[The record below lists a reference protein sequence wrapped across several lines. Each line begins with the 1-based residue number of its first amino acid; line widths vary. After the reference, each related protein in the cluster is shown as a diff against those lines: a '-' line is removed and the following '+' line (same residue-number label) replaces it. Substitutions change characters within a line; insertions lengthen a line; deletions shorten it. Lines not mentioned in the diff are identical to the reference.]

1 MERESLEMDVVFVG
15 AGPANL
21 SGALHLSRL
30 IAEHNSGI
38 ESGQREG
45 KSLGETQI
53 AVIEKGSAVGAHCL
67 SGAVMDPRGLA
78 ELIPDF
84 KEQGAPL
91 EAEVK
96 EDFFYYLTKGRA
108 VRSPI
113 NPPPLNNHGYYIVS
127 LNRLTAWLGEKCE
140 EAGVNIFPE
149 FPGADLLFDEN
160 DRVLGVRTGDKGIDK
175 EGKQKPNFEAGVDLL
190 AKVTVL
196 GEGVRGSLTKKLVR
210 RLGLDEGRE
219 PQVYSLGVKELWEL
233 PDDRYP
239 AGRVTHTLGF
249 PSDQWTYGGGW
260 IYGMQNRVLNIG
272 YVTGLDYRDPLIDPH
287 AEFQKYK
294 THPFIAQL
302 LAGGKMIR
310 YGAKAIAAGGLHAM
324 PRMYSDGVLIVGD
337 SAGFLNAARLK
348 GIHSAIKSGMLAA
361 ETIFEALVAD
371 NFSAAQ
377 LGSFEARVKDSWI
390 TPELRRY
397 RNFHAGFRHGRWLGM
412 ANAGL
417 QYITGGRAWGILDR
431 EHQEPGHEAMQKLS
445 AYGYHGNG
453 AVAPRYKELRF
464 DKQITFD
471 KVTDVYHA
479 AVGHDEDQPAHLH
492 VLDTNIC
499 ATRCAEEYGNPC
511 QRFCPAAVYEMVEV
525 AGTHGVKSEPPAS
538 AGGSSGNPTNRGPQ
552 AGSRLGLADR
562 EGADAKPRRQLQ
574 INFSNCVH
582 CKTCD
587 IMDPYQIINWVT
599 PEGGG
604 GPDYVG
610 M

>member
-21 SGALHLSRL
+21 SGALHLARL
-30 IAEHNSGI
+30 VAEHNEAVTG
-38 ESGQREG
+38 GKGEG
-45 KSLGETQI
+45 KSLGEIQI
-53 AVIEKGSAVGAHCL
+53 AVIEKGSSVGAHIL

-84 KEQGAPL
+84 VEQGAPL
-91 EAEVK
+91 ESPVK
-96 EDFFYYLTKGRA
+96 EDHFLYLTPKHA
-108 VRSPI
+108 IRSPI

-140 EAGVNIFPE
+140 EAAVNIFPE
-149 FPGADLLFDEN
+149 FPGAEMLYDAD
-160 DRVLGVRTGDKGIDK
+160 DRVVGVRTGDKGIDK
-175 EGKQKPNFEAGVDLL
+175 EGKRKANFEPGVDLL
-190 AKVTVL
+190 ARVTVL
-196 GEGVRGSLTKKLVR
+196 GEGVRGSLTKKLIQ

-239 AGRVTHTLGF
+239 TGRVTHTLGF

-287 AEFQKYK
+287 AEFQRFK
-294 THPFIAQL
+294 THPFVARL
-302 LAGGKMIR
+302 LEGGKMIR
-310 YGAKAIAAGGLHAM
+310 YGAKAIAAGGWHAVPRLHA
-324 PRMYSDGVLIVGD
+324 DGVLIVGD
-337 SAGFLNAARLK
+337 SGGFLNAARLK

-361 ETIFEALVAD
+361 ETIFEALLAED
-371 NFSAAQ
+371 FSAEKLQ
-377 LGSFEARVKDSWI
+377 SYERRVKESWI
-390 TPELRRY
+390 TRELRRY

-417 QYITGGRAWGILDR
+417 QYMTGGRAWGIFDR
-431 EHQEPGHEAMQKLS
+431 DHQEPGHEAMQKLS
-445 AYGYHGNG
+445 AYGYGGDN
-453 AVAPRYKELRF
+453 AAQRYKDLRL
-464 DKQITFD
+464 DDTLTFS

-479 AVGHDEDQPAHLH
+479 AVAHDEDQPAHLH
-492 VLDTNIC
+492 VLDTNVC

-511 QRFCPAAVYEMVEV
+511 QRFCPAAVYEMV
-525 AGTHGVKSEPPAS
+525 
-538 AGGSSGNPTNRGPQ
+538 GN
-552 AGSRLGLADR
+552 ADDHR
-562 EGADAKPRRQLQ
+562 HLQ

-604 GPDYVG
+604 GPDYKG

>member
-21 SGALHLSRL
+21 SGALHLARL
-30 IAEHNSGI
+30 ISEHDAAVASGA
-38 ESGQREG
+38 REG
-45 KSLGETQI
+45 KPLGDIQI
-53 AVIEKGSAVGAHCL
+53 AVIEKGAAIGAHTL

-84 KEQGAPL
+84 IEKGAPL
-91 EAEVK
+91 ESPVN
-96 EDFFYYLTKGRA
+96 EDHFLYLTKKRA
-108 VRSPI
+108 IRSPI
-113 NPPPLNNHGYYIVS
+113 TPPPLKNHGYYIVS
-127 LNRLTAWLGEKCE
+127 LNRLSAWLGEKCE

-149 FPGADLLFDEN
+149 FPGADLLYGEN
-160 DRVLGVRTGDKGIDK
+160 DRVIGVRTGDKGIDK
-175 EGKQKPNFEAGVDLL
+175 EGKPRANFEPGVDLL

-196 GEGVRGSLTKKLVR
+196 GEGVRGSLTKQLVR

-287 AEFQKYK
+287 AEFQRFK
-294 THPFIAQL
+294 THPFLAKL

-324 PRMYSDGVLIVGD
+324 PRMFADGVLIVGD

-361 ETIFEALVAD
+361 ETIFEALVAED
-371 NFSAAQ
+371 YSAAK
-377 LGSFEARVKDSWI
+377 LGSFETRVKESWI
-390 TPELRRY
+390 TPELRRF
-397 RNFHAGFRHGRWLGM
+397 RNFHAAFRHGRWLGM

-417 QYITGGRAWGILDR
+417 QYITGGRAWGIFDR
-431 EHQEPGHEAMQKLS
+431 DHQEAGHEAMQKLS
-445 AYGYHGNG
+445 AYGYNG
-453 AVAPRYKELRF
+453 DASTQRYTDLRF
-464 DKQITFD
+464 DGQLTFN

-479 AVGHDEDQPAHLH
+479 AVAHDEDQPAHLH
-492 VLDTNIC
+492 VLDTKIC

-511 QRFCPAAVYEMVEV
+511 QRFCPAAVYEMVE
-525 AGTHGVKSEPPAS
+525 
-538 AGGSSGNPTNRGPQ
+538 GPST
-552 AGSRLGLADR
+552 GD
-562 EGADAKPRRQLQ
+562 EPRRQLQ

-604 GPDYVG
+604 GPDYKG

>member
-21 SGALHLSRL
+21 SAAFHLARL
-30 IAEHNSGI
+30 VREHDEAATKEMGTGGG
-38 ESGQREG
+38 GQATG
-45 KSLGETQI
+45 KPLGEIQI
-53 AVIEKGSAVGAHCL
+53 AVIEKGASIGAHIL

-84 KEQGAPL
+84 EAQGAPL
-91 EAEVK
+91 ESPVK
-96 EDFFYYLTKGRA
+96 EDQFLYLTPKHA
-108 VRSPI
+108 IRSPI

-149 FPGADLLFDEN
+149 FPGAEMLYDAD
-160 DRVLGVRTGDKGIDK
+160 DRVVGVRTGDKGIDK
-175 EGKQKPNFEAGVDLL
+175 EGKRKANFEPGVDLF

-196 GEGVRGSLTKKLVR
+196 GEGVRGSLTKKLIQ

-260 IYGMQNRVLNIG
+260 IYGMQNRVLNLG

-287 AEFQKYK
+287 SEFQRFK
-294 THPFIAQL
+294 THPL
-302 LAGGKMIR
+302 LAKLLDGGKMIR
-310 YGAKAIAAGGLHAM
+310 YGAKAIAAGGWHAM
-324 PRMYSDGVLIVGD
+324 PKMYADGVLIVGD

-361 ETIFEALVAD
+361 ETIFEALLAED
-371 NFSAAQ
+371 FSASK
-377 LGSFEARVKDSWI
+377 LESYERRVKESWI

-431 EHQEPGHEAMQKLS
+431 DHQEPGHEALRKLS
-445 AYGYHGNG
+445 AYGYQGDNAG
-453 AVAPRYKELRF
+453 QRYQDLRF
-464 DKQITFD
+464 DGKLTFN

-479 AVGHDEDQPAHLH
+479 TVAHDEDQPAHLH

-511 QRFCPAAVYEMVEV
+511 QRFCPAAVYEMVEMSEPSAV
-525 AGTHGVKSEPPAS
+525 AGGH
-538 AGGSSGNPTNRGPQ
+538 SSC
-552 AGSRLGLADR
+552 
-562 EGADAKPRRQLQ
+562 RQLQ

-604 GPDYVG
+604 GPDYKG

>member
-21 SGALHLSRL
+21 SGAFHLARL
-30 IAEHNSGI
+30 VADHNAAC
-38 ESGQREG
+38 EAGQHDG
-45 KSLGETQI
+45 KPLGEIQI
-53 AVIEKGSAVGAHCL
+53 AVIEKGASIGAHIL

-84 KEQGAPL
+84 VEQGAPL
-91 EAEVK
+91 ESPVI
-96 EDFFYYLTKGRA
+96 EDQFLYLTKKRA
-108 VRSPI
+108 IRSPL

-140 EAGVNIFPE
+140 EVGVNIFPE
-149 FPGADLLFDEN
+149 FPGADLLYDKT
-160 DRVLGVRTGDKGIDK
+160 DRVIGVRTGDKGIDK
-175 EGKQKPNFEAGVDLL
+175 EGKPRANFEPGVDLL

-196 GEGVRGSLTKKLVR
+196 GEGVRGSLTKTLVR

-239 AGRVTHTLGF
+239 TGRVTHTLGF

-287 AEFQKYK
+287 AEFQRFK
-294 THPFIAQL
+294 THPFLAKL
-302 LAGGKMIR
+302 LHGGKMIR
-310 YGAKAIAAGGLHAM
+310 YGAKAIAAGGWHAM
-324 PRMYSDGVLIVGD
+324 PRMYADGVLIVGD

-361 ETIFEALVAD
+361 QTIFEALVAD
-371 NFSAAQ
+371 DFSAAKLQ
-377 LGSFEARVKDSWI
+377 SFETRVKESWI
-390 TPELRRY
+390 APELRRY

-412 ANAGL
+412 FNAGL
-417 QYITGGRAWGILDR
+417 QYITGGRAWGIFDR
-431 EHQEPGHEAMQKLS
+431 DHQEAGHEAMRKLS
-445 AYGYHGNG
+445 AYGYNG
-453 AVAPRYKELRF
+453 DAADQRYKDLRF
-464 DKQITFD
+464 DGQLTFN

-479 AVGHDEDQPAHLH
+479 AVAHNEDQPAHLH

-511 QRFCPAAVYEMVEV
+511 QRFCPAAVYEMVD
-525 AGTHGVKSEPPAS
+525 GTQAS
-538 AGGSSGNPTNRGPQ
+538 SLP
-552 AGSRLGLADR
+552 
-562 EGADAKPRRQLQ
+562 GATPRRQLQ

-604 GPDYVG
+604 GPDYKG